1 MHLNIRIIITKEIKS
16 VKHGLCSMSN
26 LSCPY
31 IALLDDSAAQ
41 RISLYHLPQETS
53 EQQRCEEQQFESL
66 KHTLM

>member
-1 MHLNIRIIITKEIKS
+1 
-16 VKHGLCSMSN
+16 MSN

-53 EQQRCEEQQFESL
+53 EQQSCEEQQFESL